1 MFWWFEREGSYLRC
15 EVLALSTGGYELRT
29 VTPDGAEHVE
39 HIHDVDHLSERQDA
53 VMEQIVR
60 DGWTGPYGAP
70 R

>member
-15 EVLALSTGGYELRT
+15 EVLALTTGGYELRT
-29 VTPDGAEHVE
+29 VAPDGAEHVE
-39 HIHDVDHLSERQDA
+39 HIQDVDHLSERQDA

-60 DGWTGPYGAP
+60 DGWDGPYGAP